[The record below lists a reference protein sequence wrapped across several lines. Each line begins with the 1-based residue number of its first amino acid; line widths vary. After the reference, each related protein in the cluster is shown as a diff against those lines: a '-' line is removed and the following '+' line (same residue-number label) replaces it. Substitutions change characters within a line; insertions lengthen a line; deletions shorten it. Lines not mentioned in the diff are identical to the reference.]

1 MTSTATPV
9 PPGLKGVEVAD
20 TAIGSVRGSE
30 GYYHYREHNAVTV
43 ARSASLE
50 QVWHLVLHGSLDAPE
65 EFVAAIGERR
75 AVDVPTS
82 ALDLAATLPPHLGL
96 ISLLPIVTNGAA
108 ASIDQTD
115 RERVD
120 CAIATAAAVPTVLA
134 ALHRHRNGLAPIPA
148 DPTLGHAADWLRMT
162 SGSMPSDAQVALVQ
176 PYMIGTVDHGFNA
189 STFTTRVVT
198 STGADVVGA
207 MCAGIAALSGPLH
220 GGAPSLALA
229 MIEEI
234 GDPTNTD
241 EWVQTRL
248 DRGDKIMGF
257 GHAVYR
263 ADDPRSDML
272 RSLAIDVGGDLVDRA
287 VEIERRTLAVLREWK
302 PGAPIVTNVEF
313 YAGVVMDAAGLDAAL
328 FTPTFTV
335 SRSIGW
341 SAHVVEQAAH
351 NKIFRPSARYVGP
364 EPSA

>member
-20 TAIGSVRGSE
+20 TEIGSVRGAE
-30 GYYHYREHNAVTV
+30 GYYHYREHNAVTA
-43 ARSASLE
+43 ARSATLE
-50 QVWHLVLHGSLDAPE
+50 QVWHLVLHGSLDAPAA
-65 EFVAAIGERR
+65 FVAEIGERR
-75 AVDVPTS
+75 DVAVPAD
-82 ALDLAATLPPHLGL
+82 ALDLAANLPPHLGL
-96 ISLLPIVTNGAA
+96 ISLLPIVTSGAA
-108 ASIDQTD
+108 ATIDQSD
-115 RERVD
+115 DERVA

-134 ALHRHRNGLAPIPA
+134 ALHRHRNGLPVIPA

-162 SGSMPSDAQVALVQ
+162 TGEVPTEAQVSLVE

-189 STFTTRVVT
+189 STFTARVVT
-198 STGADVVGA
+198 STGADIVGA
-207 MCAGIAALSGPLH
+207 MCAGVAALSGPLH

-234 GDPTNTD
+234 GDPANTD
-241 EWVQTRL
+241 DWVRTRL

-263 ADDPRSDML
+263 ADDPRSTML
-272 RSLAIDVGGDLVDRA
+272 RELAVAGGGELVDRA
-287 VEIERRTLAVLREWK
+287 LEIERRTLAVLREWK
-302 PGAPIVTNVEF
+302 PGSPIVTNVEF
-313 YAGVVMDAAGLDAAL
+313 YAGVVMAAAGLDPAL

-335 SRSIGW
+335 SRAIGW
-341 SAHVVEQAAH
+341 SAHVVEQAAN